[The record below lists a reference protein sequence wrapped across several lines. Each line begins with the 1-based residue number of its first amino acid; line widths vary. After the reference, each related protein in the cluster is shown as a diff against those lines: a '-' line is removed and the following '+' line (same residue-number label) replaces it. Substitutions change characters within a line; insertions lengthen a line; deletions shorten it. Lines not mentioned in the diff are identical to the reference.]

1 MPNEREQAL
10 LLWLFVLIACCLLKP
25 SIRSSLGA
33 VVRSAM
39 AHKIVLSVMLMLL
52 YIAGIV
58 IGLHYFGLWTSS
70 NATTTIFWTVSVALV
85 ALGRVNS
92 VAEDEHYFV
101 KAVLDQLRLIMLFDF
116 LINFYV
122 FSLPVELAMVP
133 ATAFFGGLW
142 AVSES
147 KPEYKQVKAFL
158 NWILA
163 VMGFILVV
171 VATYQG
177 IKHFDT
183 FASFSTL
190 KDFVVPPLMS
200 LAFLPFLY
208 LFGLFVSYENLF
220 FRLRFFVEGDEL
232 VAFTKART
240 IMAFNFR
247 LNLLNRWARHIN
259 RLHLQ
264 SEDDVR
270 SEIKTFKI
278 SQRM

>member
-10 LLWLFVLIACCLLKP
+10 LLWLFVLIVCCLLKP
-25 SIRSSLGA
+25 SIRSSLVA
-33 VVRSAM
+33 VARSAM
-39 AHKIVLSVMLMLL
+39 AHKVVLSVMLMLL

-70 NATTTIFWTVSVALV
+70 NVTTTIFWTVSVALV

-101 KAVLDQLRLIMLFDF
+101 KAVLDQLRLIVLFDF
-116 LINFYV
+116 LVNFYV

-133 ATAFFGGLW
+133 ATALLGGLW

-147 KPEYKQVKAFL
+147 KPEYKQVKVFL
-158 NWILA
+158 DFILA
-163 VMGFILVV
+163 IIGLILVM
-171 VATYQG
+171 VAIYQG

-208 LFGLFVSYENLF
+208 LLGLFVSYENLF

-232 VAFTKART
+232 VAFTKAKT
-240 IMAFNFR
+240 IMAFNIR